1 MSFVEV
7 RDHALWVND
16 IHGNKSL
23 QERIRAMKEGE
34 LIELKVNGVRG
45 MWERMKDSG
54 DAHATPGIKALG
66 EARSKW
72 HRSKWHELRSERQGG
87 ITTVEACD

>member
-7 RDHALWVND
+7 RDHALWVKD
-16 IHGNKSL
+16 IHGNTSL

-45 MWERMKDSG
+45 MWERMLDSG
-54 DAHATPGIKALG
+54 EAHATPGIKAWG
-66 EARSKW
+66 EASSKW
-72 HRSKWHELRSERQGG
+72 HALRS
-87 ITTVEACD
+87 D

>member
-7 RDHALWVND
+7 RDHALWVKD

-54 DAHATPGIKALG
+54 DAHAMPAITALG

-72 HRSKWHELRSERQGG
+72 HALRSERRGG
-87 ITTVEACD
+87 IATVETCD

>member
-7 RDHALWVND
+7 RDQALWVKH

-23 QERIRAMKEGE
+23 QDRIRAMQEGE

-54 DAHATPGIKALG
+54 DGGAMPGIKALG
-66 EARSKW
+66 EARS
-72 HRSKWHELRSERQGG
+72 RWHELRSERQGG
-87 ITTVEACD
+87 ITTVETCD

>member
-7 RDHALWVND
+7 RDHALWVRH

-45 MWERMKDSG
+45 MWERIKGGGVDS
-54 DAHATPGIKALG
+54 AMPGIKALG
-66 EARSKW
+66 DARSKW
-72 HRSKWHELRSERQGG
+72 HKLRSERQGG
-87 ITTVEACD
+87 IAAVETCD

>member
-7 RDHALWVND
+7 RDYALWVKD

-23 QERIRAMKEGE
+23 QERIRVMQEGE

-66 EARSKW
+66 EASSKW
-72 HRSKWHELRSERQGG
+72 HALRSEKQGG
-87 ITTVEACD
+87 ITTVETCD

>member
-7 RDHALWVND
+7 RDHALWVKH

-23 QERIRAMKEGE
+23 QDRIRAMQEGE

-54 DAHATPGIKALG
+54 DGSAMPGIQALG
-66 EARSKW
+66 EARS
-72 HRSKWHELRSERQGG
+72 RWHELRSERQGG
-87 ITTVEACD
+87 ITTVETCD

>member
-7 RDHALWVND
+7 RDHALWVKD

-45 MWERMKDSG
+45 MWERMQDSG

-72 HRSKWHELRSERQGG
+72 HESRSERQGG
-87 ITTVEACD
+87 ITTIETCD

>member
-7 RDHALWVND
+7 RNHALWVKH

-23 QERIRAMKEGE
+23 QERICAMKEGE

-45 MWERMKDSG
+45 MWEKMKDTG
-54 DAHATPGIKALG
+54 HTQATPGIKALG

-72 HRSKWHELRSERQGG
+72 HELRSERQGG
-87 ITTVEACD
+87 IATVEVCD

>member
-7 RDHALWVND
+7 RDHAMWVKD
-16 IHGNKSL
+16 IHGNESL

-54 DAHATPGIKALG
+54 DTHARQGIKALG

-72 HRSKWHELRSERQGG
+72 HELRSERRGG
-87 ITTVEACD
+87 IAIVETCD

>member
-7 RDHALWVND
+7 RDHALWVKD

-23 QERIRAMKEGE
+23 QERIRAMNEGE

-45 MWERMKDSG
+45 MWERI
-54 DAHATPGIKALG
+54 APPGVKALG
-66 EARSKW
+66 ETRSMW
-72 HRSKWHELRSERQGG
+72 HQLRSERQGG
-87 ITTVEACD
+87 ITSVEACD

>member
-7 RDHALWVND
+7 RDHALCVKH

-23 QERIRAMKEGE
+23 QDRIRAMQEGE

-54 DAHATPGIKALG
+54 DGGAMPGIKALG
-66 EARSKW
+66 EARS
-72 HRSKWHELRSERQGG
+72 RWHELRSERQGG
-87 ITTVEACD
+87 ITTVETCD

>member
-7 RDHALWVND
+7 RDHALWVKH

-23 QERIRAMKEGE
+23 QDRIRAMQEGE

-54 DAHATPGIKALG
+54 DGGAMPGIKASG
-66 EARSKW
+66 EA
-72 HRSKWHELRSERQGG
+72 RSKWHELRSERQGG
-87 ITTVEACD
+87 IATVETCD